1 MDGRESLKEVF
12 LKATEIYSPSYL
24 EGREFLFPSEVVL
37 SIIRGFD
44 IYAWLTKVNGYN
56 PQLLDYLRKVKYY
69 QGVDISEVHN
79 HISNLPLIIFNPIN
93 MSIKDL
99 NKVFKL
105 IEQRIF
111 RVKTSALQCWWNTI
125 IEELLLNVQDHS
137 DAMNGIVFVQNMA
150 QLGILEFV
158 IYDNGIGISG
168 SLSRAKK
175 RYLTPQEGLT
185 LVLEQRESAK
195 KYYDKERGEGIAT
208 VRRLVTNMPALE
220 GELVIMSSNVAAYM
234 CQENNKILYFPLR
247 SVTGTLVVIRINNER
262 RLYDLSME
270 EVNNLIA
277 DYD

>member
-1 MDGRESLKEVF
+1 MDRIKSLKEVF
-12 LKATEIYSPSYL
+12 LKATKIYEPEYL
-24 EGREFLFPSEVVL
+24 ENRRFFYPCEIVL

-56 PQLLDYLRKVKYY
+56 HQLLDYLRKVKYY
-69 QGVDISEVHN
+69 QGVSVNEVHN

-125 IEELLLNVQDHS
+125 TDELLLNVQEHS
-137 DAMNGIVFVQNMA
+137 EAMNGIIFVQNIA
-150 QLGILEFV
+150 KLGILEIV
-158 IYDNGIGISG
+158 IYDNGVGISG
-168 SLSRAKK
+168 SLSKAKK
-175 RYLTPQEGLT
+175 RYLTPLEGLS
-185 LVLEQRESAK
+185 LVLQQRESAK
-195 KYYDKERGEGIAT
+195 KYYDNERGEGIAT
-208 VRRLVTNMPALE
+208 VRRLVTGLSVLE
-220 GELVIMSSNVAAYM
+220 GELVIMSGNVAAYM
-234 CQENNKILYFPLR
+234 CHEKKEILSFPLR
-247 SVTGTLVVIRINNER
+247 CVTGTLVVVRINNER
-262 RLYDLSME
+262 GLYNLSME